1 MSIFKQRYD
10 LEKRRR
16 IAQDILTKFPNYVP
30 VIVEST
36 DKKTKQRSSRYLL
49 DGETSVTRLIYEIRS
64 QLNIDYHQSLFFFV
78 HGTMLPTT
86 LSWPRSMI
94 VITKAMDYFISTTV
108 ASRLLDDSRSLHSF
122 RSFHSVE

>member
-86 LSWPRSMI
+86 LSMATIYDRYHESDGLLYI
-94 VITKAMDYFISTTV
+94 NYGSEST
-108 ASRLLDDSRSLHSF
+108 F
-122 RSFHSVE
+122 G